1 MWRRVVALSSAA
13 IIGLLAFLGV
23 SVVGRGNVS
32 TVDSLLVDR
41 LADDVDS
48 GTLEDAVVNAILRED
63 VSMYDPESF
72 SRALAAMSRSE
83 AETFYAGLSK
93 RRDSLARERMVLV
106 SLWIPFDPEY
116 QAASI
121 ENRPGLVERFIL
133 AHADVIP
140 DSLVR
145 IRSAEDE
152 LRTFLAL
159 HGVDVDQDTIDGLP
173 PVVEITG

>member
-1 MWRRVVALSSAA
+1 MSTAA

-32 TVDSLLVDR
+32 TVDSLVVDR

-48 GTLEDAVVNAILRED
+48 GALEDAVVNAILREE

-83 AETFYAGLSK
+83 AESFYAGLSK
-93 RRDSLARERMVLV
+93 RRDTLARERMSLV
-106 SLWIPFDPEY
+106 SLWLPFDPEY
-116 QAASI
+116 QLASI
-121 ENRPGLVERFIL
+121 ENRALLLERFIL
-133 AHADVIP
+133 EHADLIP
-140 DSLVR
+140 DSLAR
-145 IRSAEDE
+145 IRSAEDD
-152 LRTFLAL
+152 LRGFLAL
-159 HGVDVDQDTIDGLP
+159 HGVEVDQDTIDGLP